1 MSPPIRRAPYLMPP
15 RRPPATGDPFVT
27 SPATTSVP
35 HGGTLINRVLDGAE
49 LAAARTRAAGLP
61 RVSLGS
67 VALSDLELIGN
78 GAFSPLTGF
87 MREAD
92 YGSVVERMRL
102 SNDLPWS
109 IPVTLAVSAEE
120 AEALAIGAEV
130 ALVDGADRIVG
141 ILELAEKYAYDKA
154 NEAQQ
159 VFRTTEDAHPAVAR
173 IMAAGEVYLG
183 GDVWVLEGPQDPPFA
198 EYRRTP
204 AETRA
209 VFAAN
214 GWRRVVGFQT
224 RNPIHRAHEYLT
236 KVALEV
242 VDGLMIHPLVGDT
255 KSDDIPADVRMR
267 AYRTL
272 LADFYPSDRTLLSV
286 YPAAMRYGG
295 PREAIFHAIARK
307 NYGCTHFIVGRDHA
321 GVGGYYG
328 TYDAQKIFDEFG
340 PDELGIT
347 PLFFEHT
354 FWCHACEGMASLK
367 TCPHGDDQHLILSG
381 TKVRELL
388 ASGEMPPPEFSRPPV
403 AEILIEAYRQSVGA
417 S

>member
-1 MSPPIRRAPYLMPP
+1 MTLTDP
-15 RRPPATGDPFVT
+15 RG
-27 SPATTSVP
+27 TSVP
-35 HGGTLINRVLDGAE
+35 HGGTLINRTLDGEQRRTAIERAE
-49 LAAARTRAAGLP
+49 SMPALTLGNVAA
-61 RVSLGS
+61 
-67 VALSDLELIGN
+67 SDLELIGN

-87 MREAD
+87 MGEAD
-92 YGSVVERMRL
+92 YRSVVDDMRL
-102 SNDLPWS
+102 ANGLPWS
-109 IPVTLAVSAEE
+109 IPITLAVLHGE
-120 AEALAIGAEV
+120 ADRLDIGSEV
-130 ALVDGADRIVG
+130 ALRGEDGRVLG
-141 ILELAEKYAYDKA
+141 ILELAEKFTYDPQH
-154 NEAQQ
+154 EAQQ
-159 VFRTTEDAHPAVAR
+159 VFRTTEEAHPGVAR
-173 IMAAGEVYLG
+173 IYAGGDVYLG
-183 GDVWVLEGPQDPPFA
+183 GAVTVLNGPADPPFA
-198 EYRRTP
+198 AYRRTP

-209 VFAAN
+209 VFADR

-267 AYRTL
+267 AYETL
-272 LADFYPSDRTLLSV
+272 LADYYPADRTLLSV

-321 GVGGYYG
+321 GVGSYYG
-328 TYDAQKIFDEFG
+328 SYDAHLIFDEFEPG
-340 PDELGIT
+340 ELGIT

-354 FWCHACEGMASLK
+354 FWCHACEGMASYK

-388 ASGEMPPPEFSRPPV
+388 SSGEIPPQEFSRPEV
-403 AEILIEAYRQSVGA
+403 AQILIDAYRQPA
-417 S
+417 AAK

>member
-1 MSPPIRRAPYLMPP
+1 M
-15 RRPPATGDPFVT
+15 
-27 SPATTSVP
+27 P
-35 HGGTLINRVLDGAE
+35 HGGTLVD
-49 LAAARTRAAGLP
+49 RTLRGSERDRAVERAASLP
-61 RVSLGS
+61 AIGIGS
-67 VALSDLELIGN
+67 VALSDLDLIGN

-87 MREAD
+87 MGEAD
-92 YGSVVERMRL
+92 YRGVVDDMRL
-102 SNDLPWS
+102 ASGLVWS
-109 IPVTLAVSAEE
+109 IPITLPVSRE
-120 AEALAIGAEV
+120 AADGLSIGSEV
-130 ALVDGADRIVG
+130 ALEDDSGRTVA
-141 ILELAEKYAYDKA
+141 ILELAEKFTYDPRH
-154 NEAQQ
+154 EAQQ
-159 VFRTTEDAHPAVAR
+159 VFRTTEEAHPGVAR
-173 IMAAGEVYLG
+173 IYAGGEVYLG
-183 GDVWVLEGPQDPPFA
+183 GDVWVLDAPQDPPFP

-209 VFAAN
+209 IFGER

-242 VDGLMIHPLVGDT
+242 VDGLLIHPLVGDT

-267 AYRTL
+267 AYETL
-272 LADFYPSDRTLLSV
+272 LAGYYPADRTLLSV

-321 GVGGYYG
+321 GVGTYYG

-367 TCPHGDDQHLILSG
+367 TCPHGDEQHLTLSG
-381 TKVRELL
+381 TRVREMLS
-388 ASGEMPPPEFSRPPV
+388 SGEIPPQEFSRPEV
-403 AEILIEAYRQSVGA
+403 AQILIDAYRTPAGA
-417 S
+417 R